1 MNYPLS
7 VSFKTFALG
16 NQASVTDSTGSVIFF
31 VKQKAFKLRE
41 AITVFTDATQSTPL
55 CTIKT
60 NKIID
65 FSAQYFFANMQG
77 EELGSVKRAG
87 ARSLWKANYTTLDT
101 GGNPVM
107 QINEENGWVKVLDTL
122 LLEVPLL
129 GLISGYFFNPS
140 YLVTRPDGS
149 QVARIKKEKAMFEG
163 KFTIEKLGEI
173 APEEELRFLLGC
185 FTSILLERFRG

>member
-1 MNYPLS
+1 MNYPLLI
-7 VSFKTFALG
+7 SFKTLAFG
-16 NQASVTDSTGSVIFF
+16 NQGSVTDSTGSVIFY

-65 FSAQYFFANMQG
+65 FSAQYFFANMHG
-77 EELGSVKRAG
+77 DPLGSVKRAG
-87 ARSLWKANYTTLDT
+87 ARSLWKANYTVLDT
-101 GGNPVM
+101 AENPVLK
-107 QINEENGWVKVLDTL
+107 INEENGWVKVLDTL

-129 GLISGYFFNPS
+129 GIFSGLFFNPS
-140 YLVTRPDGS
+140 YLVTRPDGAP
-149 QVARIKKEKAMFEG
+149 VARIKKEKAIFEG
-163 KFTIEKLGEI
+163 KFKIEKLGEI
-173 APEEELRFLLGC
+173 DPEEELRFLLGC